1 MTRPA
6 LLAGLASLPAIAALA
21 AFAVFAP
28 AASATEIVVH
38 KNPACGCCDRW
49 VEHLEEN
56 GFSTRVVEHEDMTP
70 VKAEAGV
77 PQALHSCH
85 TAMVDGYV
93 IEGHVPAA
101 DIARLLEEG
110 PEAIGLAVPG
120 MPAGSPGMEH
130 PVYTQDYDVILFDG
144 DGRTVFSEHR

>member
-1 MTRPA
+1 MTDEA
-6 LLAGLASLPAIAALA
+6 LYALKVRAGLHPDL
-21 AFAVFAP
+21 
-28 AASATEIVVH
+28 
-38 KNPACGCCDRW
+38 W
-49 VEHLEEN
+49 
-56 GFSTRVVEHEDMTP
+56 
-70 VKAEAGV
+70 
-77 PQALHSCH
+77 SCH
-85 TAMVDGYV
+85 TARVDGYV